1 MAGLTTLT
9 TRSQLI
15 DVNSTVQL
23 VAQFTNQ
30 AGAPV
35 NLDSYPTVSIV
46 APSGLVTLT
55 ATTAGVMQLDVGKY
69 QFNFLVPFNGPYGV
83 WNDIWQ
89 GIYNGVQLANSFEFV
104 VVNTDV
110 PRVINS
116 DGYIALGDDPG
127 FNFSQLAIRN
137 INKVVKTVKARLNNN
152 GLSQSTDQYGNIIYV
167 NCDIFSN
174 DMLVTFVVNSL
185 SEFNQTPYF
194 TFFTWE
200 DTQIINEFHAI
211 LADGAVLSALASQ
224 ALIERGREYSITD
237 NGVAFTPPSVA
248 EMLNTQWNTMLTQFY
263 DKLKYIKNSMRGAPR
278 GLGTLTIASAGAQNP
293 QFQRLRHLRAR
304 QIF

>member
-1 MAGLTTLT
+1 MVGLTTLT

-23 VAQFTNQ
+23 VAQFTNM
-30 AGAPV
+30 AGIPV
-35 NLDSYPTVSIV
+35 NLDTFPTVSIV
-46 APSGLVTLT
+46 APTGLVVLT

-69 QFNFLVPFNGPYGV
+69 QFNFTVPFNGPYGV

-89 GIYNGVQLANSFEFV
+89 GTLNGTQLANSFEFV

-116 DGYIALGDDPG
+116 DGYVALGDDPG

-137 INKVVKTVKARLNNN
+137 INKVAKTVKARLNNS
-152 GLSQSTDQYGNIIYV
+152 GLAQSTDQYGNTIYV
-167 NCDIFSN
+167 NCDIFSA
-174 DMLVTFVVNSL
+174 DMITTFVVNAL
-185 SEFNQTPYF
+185 SEFNQIPYF
-194 TFFTWE
+194 TYFTWE

-211 LADGAVLSALASQ
+211 LVDGAVLMALASQ
-224 ALIERGREYSITD
+224 ALIERGREYSIND
-237 NGVAFTPPSVA
+237 NGVSFTPPSVA
-248 EMLNTQWNTMLTQFY
+248 ELLETQYSTMLTQYY
-263 DKLKYIKNSMRGAPR
+263 DKLKYIKNSMRPAPH
-278 GLGTLTIASAGAQNP
+278 GLGTLTIASASAMNP
-293 QFQRLRHLRAR
+293 QLQRLRHLRAR

>member
-89 GIYNGVQLANSFEFV
+89 GIYNGAQLANSFEFV

-185 SEFNQTPYF
+185 SEFNQIPYF
-194 TFFTWE
+194 TYFTWE

-211 LADGAVLSALASQ
+211 LAEGAVLQALASQ

-248 EMLNTQWNTMLTQFY
+248 EMLNTQWNTQLTQYY
-263 DKLKYIKNSMRGAPR
+263 DKLKYIKNSLRPSCR
-278 GLGTLTIASAGAQNP
+278 GLGTMSIAGAGRSNP
-293 QFQRLRHLRAR
+293 QLQRLRFLRAR

>member
-9 TRSQLI
+9 TRNELI
-15 DVNSTVQL
+15 NVNETVQL
-23 VAQFTNQ
+23 TAQFTNT

-35 NLDSYPTVSIV
+35 NLDSFPSVTIG
-46 APSGLVTLT
+46 APSGLIVVGP
-55 ATTAGVMQLDVGKY
+55 TTAGVMQLDVGKY
-69 QFNFLVPFNGPYGV
+69 QFNFTTPFNGPYGV

-89 GIYNGVQLANSFEFV
+89 GTLNGNVISNSFQFV
-104 VVNTDV
+104 VVHTDL
-110 PRVINS
+110 PSINS
-116 DGYIALGDDPG
+116 DGYAHLADDPG
-127 FNFSQLAIRN
+127 FNFSQLAINN
-137 INKVVKTVKARLNNN
+137 INKVLKTVKARLNNN
-152 GLSQSTDQYGNIIYV
+152 GLAQSTDQYGNIIYV

-194 TFFTWE
+194 TYFSWE

-224 ALIERGREYSITD
+224 ALIERGREYSIND
-237 NGVAFTPPSVA
+237 NSVSFTPPSVA
-248 EMLNTQWNTMLTQFY
+248 EMLNTQWNTMLTQYFE
-263 DKLKYIKNSMRGAPR
+263 KLKLIKNSMRPAPH
-278 GLGTLTIASAGAQNP
+278 GLGTLTIASAGASNP
-293 QFQRLRHLRAR
+293 QLRRLRSLRAR

>member
-9 TRSQLI
+9 TRNQLI
-15 DVNSTVQL
+15 DVNQTVQL

-30 AGAPV
+30 AGIPA
-35 NLDSYPTVSIV
+35 NLDTFPMVSIGS
-46 APSGLVTLT
+46 PSGLIILSP
-55 ATTAGVMQLDVGKY
+55 TTAGVMQLDVGKY
-69 QFNFLVPFNGPYGV
+69 QYNFTTPFNGPYGIY
-83 WNDIWQ
+83 NDIWF
-89 GIYNGVQLANSFEFV
+89 GNLNGNSITNSFQFV
-104 VVNTDV
+104 VVHTDL
-110 PRVINS
+110 PSINS
-116 DGYIALGDDPG
+116 DGYIHLADDPG

-293 QFQRLRHLRAR
+293 QLQRLRHLRAR